1 MTGSHESGRFH
12 GAEAVDVNIGASP
25 EAAQNRNGHGEAAFD
40 RPHVSVVL
48 PTREEAGNV
57 AAIAARLEQ
66 VLPGM
71 PLEIIFVDD
80 SDDDTPDAIRSI
92 RSSRPVRLHHR
103 PADKRWG
110 GLGGAVVEGIQIA
123 RGEWVC
129 VMDAD
134 LQHPPETLEDMLAQA
149 EATAAQV
156 VVASRFCPGG
166 GVGPFKAARKAM
178 SRVSSRTALTLFP
191 GLRHVT
197 DPMSGFFLVR
207 RDALDLDRLHPHGFK
222 ILLEILVRTPG
233 LRVTEVPFE
242 FGARHAGKT
251 KASIREVFRFGK
263 QLGHLGVGRFVARFG
278 RFGVVGATGLLVNTV
293 LMALLA
299 GPLGVGYI
307 AAAIL
312 ATQGSTLWN
321 FALTE
326 TWVFSDRRHKR
337 GLGNRMGM
345 FFLMNNIALP
355 LRIPIL
361 FALTSMLGIHYLVS
375 NVLSLVALT
384 VLRFAIA
391 DKMIW
396 GKADGR
402 LKNVRSYD
410 VHGIVTVT
418 SDTRLPELDR
428 FAVDHVIAQPSI
440 RVRIGTS
447 RAVVDGLVEWDAP
460 ANGNGHVNGYVNG
473 NGHVNGNGYAPIAE
487 LNGNGH
493 GQAPAIEMS
502 ANGHGDE
509 YEVRIDGDVPSIEL
523 HGNGN
528 GHGSNGHGPTL
539 NGDKRCLRYVEG
551 RRGLG
556 FGIAIEQI
564 GERIEVL
571 ATPLLE
577 RSPHVLYTNVVE
589 PIMRWLLASKG
600 YALVHGACFAND
612 GEAMMVTAR
621 TDTGK
626 TTTCLKLLDR
636 QPYSFLSD
644 DLTILCADGRVL
656 CYPKPLTISR
666 HTLHAVNSPLLSRR
680 QRVGL
685 IIQSRIHSRTGRR
698 FAFRIAGM
706 KIPAATVNALVQ
718 RMIPPPKYQIDK
730 LVPSARVTSEAQLSA
745 LVVIERGHD
754 RKDELE
760 TGDAVAVLMENCED
774 AFGFPPYSH
783 IEEFLQGLN
792 GGNLKH
798 AERAIV
804 ESAFST
810 VTARVI
816 GSSTMDWWQELPSL
830 GSVNVRV

>member
-1 MTGSHESGRFH
+1 MTDSREFGRFH
-12 GAEAVDVNIGASP
+12 GAEAVDVNIGASA
-25 EAAQNRNGHGEAAFD
+25 EAAHNGNGEAAYD

-57 AAIAARLEQ
+57 EAIVARLEQ

-80 SDDDTPDAIRSI
+80 SDDETPEAIRRI
-92 RSSRPVRLHHR
+92 RSARPIRLLHR

-110 GLGGAVVEGIQIA
+110 GLGGAVVEGIQMA
-123 RGEWVC
+123 RGQWVC

-134 LQHPPETLEDMLAQA
+134 LQHPPETLEAMLAQA
-149 EATAAQV
+149 EATAAEV

-207 RDALDLDRLHPHGFK
+207 RDAIDLDRLHPHGFK
-222 ILLEILVRTPG
+222 ILLEVLVRTPN
-233 LRVTEVPFE
+233 LRVTEVPFQ

-263 QLGHLGVGRFVARFG
+263 QLGHLGVGRLVARFG
-278 RFGVVGATGLLVNTV
+278 RFGVVGATGLLINTLLLAV
-293 LMALLA
+293 LA

-326 TWVFSDRRHKR
+326 AWVFSDRSHKR
-337 GLGNRMGM
+337 GFGQRMGM
-345 FFLMNNIALP
+345 FFFMNNVALP

-361 FALTSMLGIHYLVS
+361 FVLTTGLGIHYLVS
-375 NVLSLVALT
+375 NILPLVALT

-391 DKMIW
+391 DRMIW

-402 LKNVRSYD
+402 LKQVRSYD

-418 SDTRLPELDR
+418 SDTRLPELER
-428 FAVDHVIAQPSI
+428 FSVDHVIAEPSI

-447 RAVVDGLVEWDAP
+447 RAVVEGLVEWDAP
-460 ANGNGHVNGYVNG
+460 VNGHGGNGNGNGNGHL
-473 NGHVNGNGYAPIAE
+473 PAE
-487 LNGNGH
+487 LLNGNGNGH
-493 GQAPAIEMS
+493 GRAPAIEMD

-509 YEVRIDGDVPSIEL
+509 YEVRIDGNVPTIEL
-523 HGNGN
+523 HTN
-528 GHGSNGHGPTL
+528 GHGNGHGPTL
-539 NGDKRCLRYVEG
+539 NGHKRCLRYVEG

-556 FGIAIEQI
+556 FGIAIEQV

-589 PIMRWLLASKG
+589 PIMRWMLASKG

-656 CYPKPLTISR
+656 GYPKPLTISR
-666 HTLHAVNSPLLSRR
+666 HTLHAVNSPLLTRR
-680 QRVGL
+680 QRIGL
-685 IIQSRIHSRTGRR
+685 VLQSRIHSRAGRK

-730 LVPSARVTSEAQLSA
+730 LVPTARVAPEAQLSN

-754 RKDELE
+754 RKDELD
-760 TGDAVAVLMENCED
+760 TRDAVAVLMENCED
-774 AFGFPPYSH
+774 AFGFPPYSY

-798 AERAIV
+798 AERAVV
-804 ESAFST
+804 EAAFST
-810 VTARVI
+810 VSAKVI
-816 GSSTMDWWQELPSL
+816 GSSTMDWWRELPPL
-830 GSVNVRV
+830 GSVNVRA

>member
-1 MTGSHESGRFH
+1 MVSPRRCRQEDGHMTGSHDSGRFQ
-12 GAEAVDVNIGASP
+12 GTEAVDINIGAST
-25 EAAQNRNGHGEAAFD
+25 EAAHNGNGHNEAAFD
-40 RPHVSVVL
+40 RPHISVIL

-57 AAIAARLEQ
+57 EAIAARLAH

-80 SDDDTPDAIRSI
+80 SDDDTPDAIRRI
-92 RSSRPVRLHHR
+92 RSTRPVRLLHR

-110 GLGGAVVEGIQIA
+110 GLGGAVVDGMQMA
-123 RGEWVC
+123 RGEWIC

-149 EATAAQV
+149 EATAAQL

-222 ILLEILVRTPG
+222 ILLEVLVRTPG

-278 RFGVVGATGLLVNTV
+278 RFGVVGATGLLVNT
-293 LMALLA
+293 LLLALLA

-321 FALTE
+321 FTLTE
-326 TWVFSDRRHKR
+326 TWVFSDRRHR
-337 GLGNRMGM
+337 RSLAQRIGM
-345 FFLMNNIALP
+345 FFFMNNVALP

-361 FALTSMLGIHYLVS
+361 FALTSVLGIHYLIS

-384 VLRFAIA
+384 VLRYAIA
-391 DKMIW
+391 DSMIW

-402 LKNVRSYD
+402 LKEVQSYD

-460 ANGNGHVNGYVNG
+460 LNGNGDGNGNGHVPT
-473 NGHVNGNGYAPIAE
+473 AA
-487 LNGNGH
+487 LNGH
-493 GQAPAIEMS
+493 GSGQPPAIEMS
-502 ANGHGDE
+502 ANGHADD
-509 YEVRIDGDVPSIEL
+509 YEVRINGDTPSIEL
-523 HGNGN
+523 NGNGN
-528 GHGSNGHGPTL
+528 GHAPAL

-556 FGIAIEQI
+556 FGIAIEHV

-656 CYPKPLTISR
+656 GYPKPLTISR

-680 QRVGL
+680 QRLGL
-685 IIQSRIHSRTGRR
+685 IVQSRIHSRTGRK

-730 LVPSARVTSEAQLSA
+730 LVPTARVAPEAQLSA

-754 RKDELE
+754 DQHLLE
-760 TGDAVAVLMENCED
+760 TDDAVAVLMENCED
-774 AFGFPPYSH
+774 AFGFPPYSY
-783 IEEFLQGLN
+783 IEEFLQGIN
-792 GGNLKH
+792 GGNLKQ
-798 AERAIV
+798 AERAVV
-804 ESAFST
+804 ESAFAT
-810 VTARVI
+810 VPAKVV
-816 GSSTMDWWQELPSL
+816 GSSTMDWWQQLPPL
-830 GSVNVRV
+830 GSVNVRA